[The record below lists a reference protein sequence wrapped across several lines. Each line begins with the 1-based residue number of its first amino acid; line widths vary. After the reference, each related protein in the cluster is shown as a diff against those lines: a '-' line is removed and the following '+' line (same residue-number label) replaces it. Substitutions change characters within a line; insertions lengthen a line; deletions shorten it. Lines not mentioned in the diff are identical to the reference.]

1 MKGSLRG
8 MVCAA
13 AVVLIGAGVATTA
26 GAQQD
31 EQIVPL
37 SDPSRPGKVEVGLLN
52 SGGITVRGENRRDVA
67 VVIRSASGRP
77 APPERPAPPGMKRLT
92 QTPGY
97 SISEERNEI
106 KIESN
111 SFRGSIG
118 ALEIRVPLRTNLEL
132 SSLNGGTIT
141 VENVEGELEIGNVN
155 GSVVLTNVAGSVVA
169 NSQNGGVTATLSR
182 VMADKPMAFTSFNG
196 KVDVTL
202 PASIKANLR
211 MRSDNGDIFTDFD
224 VQLQQAPPVA
234 SRGSRNPNPNPRRGF
249 NVEVNKAVYGS
260 VNGGGPEIELRSF
273 NGTIYLRKGQ

>member
-1 MKGSLRG
+1 

-13 AVVLIGAGVATTA
+13 AVVLIGACLVPVA
-26 GAQQD
+26 GAQQQD
-31 EQIVPL
+31 EQVVPF

-67 VVIRSASGRP
+67 VVIRSSSGRP

-111 SFRGSIG
+111 SFRGGIG

-132 SSLNGGTIT
+132 SSVNGGTIT
-141 VENVEGELEIGNVN
+141 VENVEGELEIENVN
-155 GSVVLTNVAGSVVA
+155 GAVVLTNVAGSVVA

-182 VMADKPMAFTSFNG
+182 VTADKPMSFSSFNG
-196 KVDVTL
+196 KVDVTM
-202 PASIKANLR
+202 PASIKATLK

-224 VQLQQAPPVA
+224 VQLQQAPPA
-234 SRGSRNPNPNPRRGF
+234 TPAAAGRGNRNGRPFRL
-249 NVEVNKAVYGS
+249 EVNRAIYGS

>member
-1 MKGSLRG
+1 MKVSKRAIAC
-8 MVCAA
+8 VA
-13 AVVLIGAGVATTA
+13 AGVLLAGFVTTA
-26 GAQQD
+26 SAQD
-31 EQIVPL
+31 ETQVVPF
-37 SDPSRPGKVEVGLLN
+37 SDPSRPGKIEVELLN

-77 APPERPAPPGMKRLT
+77 APPERPAPPGLRRLT

-111 SFRGSIG
+111 SFRQSIG
-118 ALEIRVPLRTNLEL
+118 ALELRVPLRTNLKL
-132 SSLNGGTIT
+132 GSVNGGTIT
-141 VENVEGELEIGNVN
+141 VENVEGELEIENVN
-155 GSVVLTNVAGSVVA
+155 GAVVLTNVAGSVVA

-182 VMADKPMAFTSFNG
+182 VMADKPMAFSSFNG

-202 PASIKANLR
+202 PASLKANLR

-224 VQLQQAPPVA
+224 VQLQQAPPA
-234 SRGSRNPNPNPRRGF
+234 AGRGNRNSRGGF
-249 NVEVNKAVYGS
+249 HVEVNRAIYGN